1 LPGLPFANIAHLG
14 WAVRDIDT
22 TIKNFEDLGLG
33 PWRRYVLGEADGGHD
48 FLRRDYEGGLDN
60 RAKVALSK
68 WGPIAIELF
77 EPIYFPILE
86 KFLETHGEGIWHFGY
101 SVSRKQFD
109 TTIAELKKKG
119 IEVTGHSEYKNGVRM
134 AFLDPRK
141 TGESYFSCMIA
152 HQKWK
157 TSLIQWAWWLDRV
170 PPKRASFGRLRPPF
184 RLNQPTPLS
193 TLAQIAVIDP
203 SSIDCCARLLIDPV
217 VPKRAA
223 VPDDQHGV
231 AGFDHASAIGACFP
245 GYIRGGNTPWEQT

>member
-1 LPGLPFANIAHLG
+1 MLSRLPFANIAHLG

-22 TIKNFEDLGLG
+22 TIQNFENLGLG
-33 PWRRYVLGEADGGHD
+33 PWRRYILGEADGGHD

-109 TTIAELKKKG
+109 STIAELKKKG

-134 AFLDPRK
+134 AFLDSRK
-141 TGESYFSCMIA
+141 TGGIVFQLHDC
-152 HQKWK
+152 
-157 TSLIQWAWWLDRV
+157 
-170 PPKRASFGRLRPPF
+170 PPEMEDFFDTMGM
-184 RLNQPTPLS
+184 
-193 TLAQIAVIDP
+193 
-203 SSIDCCARLLIDPV
+203 V
-217 VPKRAA
+217 V
-223 VPDDQHGV
+223 G
-231 AGFDHASAIGACFP
+231 
-245 GYIRGGNTPWEQT
+245 

>member
-1 LPGLPFANIAHLG
+1 MLPGLPFANIAHLG

-33 PWRRYVLGEADGGHD
+33 PWRRYILGEADGGHD
-48 FLRRDYEGGLDN
+48 FLDRDYEGGLDN

-109 TTIAELKKKG
+109 STIAELKKKG

-134 AFLDPRK
+134 AFLHPRK
-141 TGESYFSCMIA
+141 TGGIVFQLHDC
-152 HQKWK
+152 
-157 TSLIQWAWWLDRV
+157 
-170 PPKRASFGRLRPPF
+170 PPEMEDFFDTMGM
-184 RLNQPTPLS
+184 
-193 TLAQIAVIDP
+193 
-203 SSIDCCARLLIDPV
+203 V
-217 VPKRAA
+217 V
-223 VPDDQHGV
+223 G
-231 AGFDHASAIGACFP
+231 
-245 GYIRGGNTPWEQT
+245 